1 VRFEGSVFTG
11 GGYLEVFADNIIVD
25 PYVTLSTRLAGVVD
39 DGITFRA
46 RRIGTP
52 EFENL
57 LPFGF
62 LNKSVSIDI
71 GHDATLTGNSVT

>member
-1 VRFEGSVFTG
+1 MRFEGNVSTG
-11 GGYLEVFADNIIVD
+11 GGYLEVFGDNIIVD
-25 PYVTLSTRLAGVVD
+25 PYVILSTRPTSAGEVD

-57 LPFGF
+57 LPSGF
-62 LNKSVSIDI
+62 LDKSVSIDI
-71 GHDATLTGNSVT
+71 GLTPR